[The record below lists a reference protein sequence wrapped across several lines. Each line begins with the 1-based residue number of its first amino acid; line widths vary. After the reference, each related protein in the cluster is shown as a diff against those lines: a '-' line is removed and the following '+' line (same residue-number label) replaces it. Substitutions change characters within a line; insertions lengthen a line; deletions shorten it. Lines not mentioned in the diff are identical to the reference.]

1 MSGLIKNM
9 LKPSYLR
16 STTSF
21 VSSKLTFN
29 VPANQPFRNMWS
41 LSSFHK
47 RNEIIMR
54 KNVGGCN
61 CSCQVMSVHT
71 KGGSVLSKA
80 ASQKIDQV
88 TQGEKELAEFL
99 TEEIAAEKELQGRK
113 LPNEI
118 NGFQISV
125 SGPEVTLV
133 KNVGNEIISV
143 KFNVNHAVGEETEYD
158 ASESGPT
165 SKDEAKPIIN
175 RPPFDVEIKRGSKI
189 LGFKCSMVVPPP
201 KDSTSSDDPYNDLFA
216 IDEIVMCDGEWKS
229 TDYHVP
235 GEIMDGTLYDLL
247 MNMLEDKGICNE
259 LVEKLTTISTDY
271 EHSLYVNL
279 LEKMQRFVTP
289 AK

>member
-29 VPANQPFRNMWS
+29 VSANQPFRNMWA
-41 LSSFHK
+41 LSSFPK

-61 CSCQVMSVHT
+61 CGCQVMSVHT
-71 KGGSVLSKA
+71 K
-80 ASQKIDQV
+80 
-88 TQGEKELAEFL
+88 GEKELAEFL

-113 LPNEI
+113 LPNEV

-125 SGPEVTLV
+125 NGPEVTLL
-133 KNVGNEIISV
+133 KHVGNETISV
-143 KFNVNHAVGEETEYD
+143 KFNVNHSVGEETDYD

-165 SKDEAKPIIN
+165 SKEEAKPIIN

-189 LGFKCSMVVPPP
+189 LGFRCSMVVPPP
-201 KDSTSSDDPYNDLFA
+201 KETTSSDEPYNDLFA
-216 IDEIVMCDGEWKS
+216 IDEIVMCDEEWKN